1 MKREI
6 KNKSEIVKKL
16 NLLLSDYEIYYQNL
30 RALHWNIKGKMF
42 FMLHE
47 KYEEYY
53 TDAAEIIDEIA
64 ERILMLDLT
73 PLHTYEDF
81 LKNSS
86 IKPVKNVQDS
96 NKSIDIVLDNNK
108 ALLNKAYEA
117 LEVADEAGDEGTLA
131 LLSDIIS
138 GIEKNI
144 WMLKSSKG

>member
-6 KNKSEIVKKL
+6 KNKAEIVKKL

-53 TDAAEIIDEIA
+53 TESAEVIDEIA
-64 ERILMLDLT
+64 ERILMLDST

-86 IKPVKNVQDS
+86 IKPVKDVKDS
-96 NKSIDIVLDNNK
+96 NKSIDIVLDNNE

-117 LEVADEAGDEGTLA
+117 LEVADESGDEGTLA
-131 LLSDIIS
+131 LLGDIIAEA
-138 GIEKNI
+138 EKRI
-144 WMLKSSKG
+144 WMLQSSKE

>member
-47 KYEEYY
+47 KYEEFYNESA
-53 TDAAEIIDEIA
+53 DVIDEIA
-64 ERILMLDLT
+64 ERILMLEST

-81 LKNSS
+81 LKHSS
-86 IKPVKNVQDS
+86 IKPIKNVKDA
-96 NKSIDIVLDNNK
+96 NESIRIVLENNEK
-108 ALLNKAYEA
+108 LLDGAFQV
-117 LEVADEAGDEGTLA
+117 LEVADESGDEGTTA

-138 GIEKNI
+138 ALEKRI
-144 WMLKSSKG
+144 WMLKSSIE

>member
-53 TDAAEIIDEIA
+53 TESAEVIDEIA
-64 ERILMLDLT
+64 ERILMLDET

-81 LKNSS
+81 IKNAS
-86 IKPVKNVQDS
+86 IKPVKDVKDA
-96 NKSIDIVLDNNK
+96 NKSIDIVLDNNEV
-108 ALLNKAYEA
+108 LLNKAYEA
-117 LEVADEAGDEGTLA
+117 LEVADESGDEGTLA
-131 LLSDIIS
+131 LLGDIIS
-138 GIEKNI
+138 ETEKRI
-144 WMLKSSKG
+144 WMLQSSKE

>member
-47 KYEEYY
+47 KYEEFYNES
-53 TDAAEIIDEIA
+53 AEVIDEIA
-64 ERILMLDLT
+64 ERILMLEST

-81 LKNSS
+81 LNNSS
-86 IKPVKNVQDS
+86 IKPVKNVKDAG
-96 NKSIDIVLDNNK
+96 KSIDIVLENNEL
-108 ALLNKAYEA
+108 LLNSTYEV
-117 LEVADEAGDEGTLA
+117 LEVANESGDEGTLA

-138 GIEKNI
+138 ALEKRI
-144 WMLKSSKG
+144 WMLKSSIE

>member
-53 TDAAEIIDEIA
+53 NQSAEIIDEIA
-64 ERILMLDLT
+64 ERILMLGAT
-73 PLHTYEDF
+73 PFHTYEDF
-81 LKNSS
+81 LKNAT
-86 IKPVKNVQDS
+86 IKPVKDIKDA
-96 NKSIDIVLDNNK
+96 NKSVHIVLENNEV
-108 ALLNKAYEA
+108 LLNKTYEA
-117 LEVADEAGDEGTLA
+117 LAVADESGDEGTLA
-131 LLSDIIS
+131 LLSDII
-138 GIEKNI
+138 GGLEKTI
-144 WMLKSSKG
+144 WMLNSSIE

>member
-6 KNKSEIVKKL
+6 KNKSEIVKRL

-30 RALHWNIKGKMF
+30 RALHWNIRGKMF

-47 KYEEYY
+47 KYEEFYNES
-53 TDAAEIIDEIA
+53 AEVIDEIA
-64 ERILMLDLT
+64 ERILMLGET

-81 LKNSS
+81 IKNAS
-86 IKPVKNVQDS
+86 IKPVKDVKDA
-96 NKSIDIVLDNNK
+96 NKSVTIVLENNK
-108 ALLNKAYEA
+108 TLLNKTYEA

-138 GIEKNI
+138 GLEKTI
-144 WMLKSSKG
+144 WMLESSIE